1 MSLARN
7 KDRLAPRSRGDH
19 PKIGS
24 PTRTRSRRRQQG
36 SHLQTKA
43 KSLRKQTLAH
53 RHGGRLP
60 QTLLQTS
67 HPNQRKEKAA
77 AKTAARARIDARM
90 CRPLDT
96 NLDFSDEEARV
107 GWSASVPQIRS

>member
-7 KDRLAPRSRGDH
+7 KDRLAPRIREDR

-24 PTRTRSRRRQQG
+24 PTGTRSRRRQT
-36 SHLQTKA
+36 LTLRTKPR
-43 KSLRKQTLAH
+43 SLRKQTLAH

-96 NLDFSDEEARV
+96 NLDFSD
-107 GWSASVPQIRS
+107 